1 MTVKAKPIMKAEKT
15 GKATTATKAGAKPSY
30 EELEKQVKELSGK
43 LSKVPEELEEQ
54 IRFFEEKKDLI
65 IKRDRIV
72 RVENSLIEHGEKL
85 KAEEKEDELVSKE
98 YAIRLSSEYSY
109 GNREDQ
115 VLIRIQNPVLIE
127 AFIEKLLE
135 VTAAKRAEY
144 EKAIQAY

>member
-1 MTVKAKPIMKAEKT
+1 MKAEKT

-43 LSKVPEELEEQ
+43 LEKVPTDLEEQ
-54 IRFFEEKKDLI
+54 IRFFREKQ
-65 IKRDRIV
+65 
-72 RVENSLIEHGEKL
+72 ELIEKHSRLVHVETSLLEHGSNLKEEERDDEMISKL
-85 KAEEKEDELVSKE
+85 YS
-98 YAIRLSSEYSY
+98 IRLSSDY
-109 GNREDQ
+109 GYRSEEQ
-115 VLIRIQNPVLIE
+115 KIIMRIQNPVLIE